1 MNDKLTRRQWLR
13 RGSAA
18 AAALAIAPQSLP
30 PVHPSSS
37 STHSTEMA
45 NGFVRLSANEN
56 PYGPSKTAREAML
69 AAFDEACRYPYAGAG
84 GDLAKVIA
92 EKEGV
97 TPEHIVIG
105 CGSGEILKMAGVTYG
120 LNGGEIVAAAP
131 AYLGLTRYAETYG
144 AYTHKVPLDEYM
156 VHDLDAMYKRIS
168 PHVKLVF
175 VCNPNNPTGT
185 VVDPAKLRDFATS
198 ASKEAVIFI
207 DEAYIEL
214 MDDMAANT
222 MTDLVKQ
229 DYNVIVSRTFSKI
242 FGMAGQRIGYAIT
255 RPDIAK
261 RIQEYRMGMPNV
273 VGLRGAIAS
282 LMDTEFQ
289 SYSRKMVAEG
299 RQYVYDLCD
308 ELGLKYTPSTTNFV
322 FFHTGKPI
330 QELQAAME
338 KEQVLI
344 GRPFPPY
351 LDWCR
356 ISIGT
361 RENMTAFGTA
371 FRKVMAV

>member
-1 MNDKLTRRQWLR
+1 MKYKLTRRQWLR

-18 AAALAIAPQSLP
+18 VAGLAIAPQALP
-30 PVHPSSS
+30 PQLQHTTFFPSPDPV
-37 STHSTEMA
+37 

-56 PYGPSKTAREAML
+56 PYGPSKAAREAML
-69 AAFDEACRYPYAGAG
+69 GAFDEACRYPYAGAG
-84 GDLAKVIA
+84 GNLAAMIA

-97 TPEHIVIG
+97 TPDHIVIG
-105 CGSGEILKMAGVTYG
+105 CGSGEILRMAGVTYG
-120 LNGGEIVAAAP
+120 LNGGEIVAADP
-131 AYLGLTRYAETYG
+131 AYLGLTRYAETFG

-156 VHDLDAMYKRIS
+156 VHDLDAMYDRIS
-168 PHVKLVF
+168 PHVELVF

-185 VVDPAKLRDFATS
+185 FVAPEKLRDFATS
-198 ASKEAVIFI
+198 ASKKAVIFI

-222 MTDLVKQ
+222 MTDLVKN
-229 DYNVIVSRTFSKI
+229 DMNVIVSRTFSKI

-261 RIQEYRMGMPNV
+261 RIEKYRMGMPNV
-273 VGLRGAIAS
+273 VGLRGAMAS
-282 LMDTEFQ
+282 LTDTEFQ
-289 SYSRKMVAEG
+289 AYSRMKIAEG
-299 RQYVYDLCD
+299 RQYIYDLCD
-308 ELGLKYTPSTTNFV
+308 DLGLKYTPSTTNFV

-330 QELQAAME
+330 QELQKAML
-338 KEQVLI
+338 KENVMI

-361 RENMTAFGTA
+361 KENMEAFGAA
-371 FRKVMAV
+371 FRKVMA

>member
-1 MNDKLTRRQWLR
+1 MI
-13 RGSAA
+13 S
-18 AAALAIAPQSLP
+18 
-30 PVHPSSS
+30 
-37 STHSTEMA
+37 
-45 NGFVRLSANEN
+45 
-56 PYGPSKTAREAML
+56 
-69 AAFDEACRYPYAGAG
+69 AFDEACRYPYAGAG
-84 GDLAKVIA
+84 GDLAKLIA

-97 TPEHIVIG
+97 TPDHIVIG
-105 CGSGEILKMAGVTYG
+105 CGSGEILRMAGVTYG
-120 LNGGEIVAAAP
+120 LNGGEIVAADP
-131 AYLGLTRYAETYG
+131 AYLGLTRYAEMFG

-156 VHDLDAMYKRIS
+156 VHDLDAMYARIS

-185 VVDPAKLRDFATS
+185 AVDPAKLRDFATS

-229 DYNVIVSRTFSKI
+229 DQNVIVSRTFSKI

-261 RIQEYRMGMPNV
+261 RIEAYRMGMPNV
-273 VGLRGAIAS
+273 VGLRGAMAS

-289 SYSRKMVAEG
+289 AYSKKMIAEG

-322 FFHTGKPI
+322 FFQTGKPI
-330 QELQAAME
+330 QELQKAMK
-338 KEQVLI
+338 KENVLI

-361 RENMTAFGTA
+361 EANMKAFGA
-371 FRKVMAV
+371 AMRKVMMA